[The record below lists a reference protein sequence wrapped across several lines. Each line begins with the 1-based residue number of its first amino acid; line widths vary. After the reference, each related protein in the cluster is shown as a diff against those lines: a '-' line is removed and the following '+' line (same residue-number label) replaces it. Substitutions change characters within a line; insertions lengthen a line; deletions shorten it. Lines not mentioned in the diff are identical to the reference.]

1 MKLFTNISR
10 VLVGCLFIFS
20 GFIKSNDPTGFSY
33 KLDEYFS
40 VFSNDLKSKQDSLTV
55 FLNDIEMFKSAIS
68 VDNNMKIFTV
78 QNKDWE
84 TLILGDSLSPDTI
97 SSSEFVLFLDNE
109 LIIRDTLN
117 SAKSYVYELKSG
129 GQSLFKKTIEIKTG
143 EVKQS
148 EDKVDISAHINKDG
162 FLAGFLYGLKKYSLI
177 FAIFICVI
185 EILLGFA
192 LLIGWNPKLI
202 VWLLFTMT
210 LFFTFLT
217 WYSAVYN
224 KVTDCGCFGDA
235 IPLTPYQ
242 SFYKDLILTAFIL
255 ILLFNTKYLKPIF
268 SNIFSIN
275 VLAFVTILAT
285 SFALYCHYYLP
296 FMNFL
301 QYKPGND
308 IKALMTTPADKRL
321 KDYII
326 ITYIYKDKEG
336 NEQKVVYDSDKGT
349 FNPKVD
355 YDKWTYDRIDN
366 EEIIE
371 YAYRPPIHDFRILD
385 AQRDKEFTSNFFNSS
400 AVKLLIVF
408 QDVKKANKN
417 SLKKLSKIAN
427 DWKENGHEIWALT
440 ASSPADAEMFRHEH
454 QLPFE
459 FYYGDDTNLKSI
471 IRSNPGLL
479 LITDSSIVKK
489 TWPSTLLPKSKQL
502 EKLAKQGK

>member
-10 VLVGCLFIFS
+10 LLVGCLFIFS

-40 VFSNDLKSKQDSLTV
+40 VFSNDFKAEQDSLSVLFNNQEVLKT
-55 FLNDIEMFKSAIS
+55 AI
-68 VDNNMKIFTV
+68 VVGNNIRTFTT
-78 QNKDWE
+78 QNKEWE
-84 TLILGDSLSPDTI
+84 TLIVGDSIAPDTI
-97 SSSEFVLFLDNE
+97 SSSEFVLFLDNS
-109 LIIRDTLN
+109 LIIRDTIN
-117 SAKSYVYELKSG
+117 GPKTFVYELKSAK
-129 GQSLFKKTIEIKTG
+129 QSLFKKEISIKEL
-143 EVKQS
+143 EVKQT
-148 EDKVDISAHINKDG
+148 EEKIDISSEINKDSFLVG
-162 FLAGFLYGLKKYSLI
+162 FFYGLKKYALI
-177 FAIFICVI
+177 FAIFVCVI

-202 VWLLFTMT
+202 VWSLFLMT
-210 LFFTFLT
+210 LSFTFLT

-242 SFYKDLILTAFIL
+242 SFYKDLILSVL
-255 ILLFNTKYLKPIF
+255 ILFLIINNRYIKPVF

-285 SFALYCHYYLP
+285 SFSLYCHYYLP

-308 IKALMTTPADKRL
+308 IKALMTTPADKRS

-326 ITYIYKDKEG
+326 ITYIYKDKQG
-336 NEQKVVYDSDKGT
+336 NEQEVVYDSDKGT

-355 YDKWTYDRIDN
+355 YDKWTYDRIKN
-366 EEIIE
+366 EKIIA
-371 YAYRPPIHDFRILD
+371 YAYRPPIHDFRVLD
-385 AQRDKEFTSNFFNSS
+385 AQRNKDYTEDFFNTSP
-400 AVKLLIVF
+400 VKLLIVF

-417 SLKKLSKIAN
+417 SLKKLSKIATE
-427 DWKENGHEIWALT
+427 WKENGHQIWAIT
-440 ASSPADAEMFRHEH
+440 ASSPEDAEMFRHEN
-454 QLPFE
+454 QLPFD

-479 LITDSSIVKK
+479 LITDSSVVKK
-489 TWPSTLLPKSKQL
+489 TWPSALLPKFKQI
-502 EKLAKQGK
+502 EKLANRSK